1 MCDAK
6 FFSLLAAEK
15 TYFSRQEEIKV
26 CVCARAR
33 ARYVSDSTMKE
44 ILLCFTTTH
53 DLTGAGLDDLTGA
66 GLDVWLLRI
75 VADAGVDSTNMV
87 GQGYDGA
94 AAMSGK
100 KNGVQKHARDTTPT
114 ARHMS

>member
-1 MCDAK
+1 M
-6 FFSLLAAEK
+6 
-15 TYFSRQEEIKV
+15 
-26 CVCARAR
+26 RAR
-33 ARYVSDSTMKE
+33 ARVAPVSTMKE

-53 DLTGAGLDDLTGA
+53 DLTGAGLDNLTGA